1 MWQGYVAGLDGEVV
15 GISGV
20 RIAVTGQVANPEM
33 RAVTFTRLLV
43 PSRRR
48 AVLAPGLVAQPVTM
62 TKAAVG
68 QKIRQVEDG
77 VDQFRDY
84 LNQRGENARSAAA
97 NSQGEARQGR

>member
-1 MWQGYVAGLDGEVV
+1 MAGLDGEVA

-33 RAVTFTRLLV
+33 RAVTFTRLLCPIKAQSGFSIRV
-43 PSRRR
+43 GR
-48 AVLAPGLVAQPVTM
+48 QPVTM